1 MKRNSENIRIAV
13 LGLGNELLR
22 DDGVGVHAVRML
34 EQVGIEGVTIAE
46 IGTSALSAQQILVET
61 DHVIA
66 IDAVHHDGCP
76 GTIYTFDAEDEKADC
91 VFSLHDLG
99 IIGAVNLLPKEL
111 RPKVQIV
118 GVEPEII
125 EYGLEL
131 SDTVGASL
139 QKVIEIV
146 QQTIKEIKEA
156 ELEKVV
162 TNPQVSIVRN

>member
-22 DDGVGVHAVRML
+22 DDGVGVHAIRML
-34 EQVGIEGVTIAE
+34 DQAGIEGVTIAE
-46 IGTSALSAQQILVET
+46 IGTAALSAQQILVES
-61 DHVIA
+61 DLVIA

-99 IIGAVNLLPKEL
+99 IIGAVNLLPNEL

-125 EYGLEL
+125 EYGQEL
-131 SDTVGASL
+131 SDTVKASL
-139 QKVIEIV
+139 QKVIDIV
-146 QQTIKEIKEA
+146 RKFIIKIRIE
-156 ELEKVV
+156 ELQGII
-162 TNPQVSIVRN
+162 TYPQV